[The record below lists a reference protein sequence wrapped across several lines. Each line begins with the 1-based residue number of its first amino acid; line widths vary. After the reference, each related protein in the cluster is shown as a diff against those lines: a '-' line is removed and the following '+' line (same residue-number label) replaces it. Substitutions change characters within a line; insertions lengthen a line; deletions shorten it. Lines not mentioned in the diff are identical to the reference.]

1 MTDLDADVEVVAAPR
16 LGDDRLINR
25 ELSWLDFNA
34 RVLCLAEDEGRP
46 LLERGKFL
54 AIFSSNLDEFF
65 QVRVAGL
72 KEQVRAGVS
81 RISKDVLGPA
91 EQLEEIGQRVRELT
105 LRADAVFLDDLA
117 PALEKEAIRL
127 TTWDEIGSADRAHL
141 DAYFERYIFPVL
153 TPLAVDPAHPFPYIS
168 NLSLNL
174 AVVVADPV
182 TSLER
187 FARVKVPPSLPRFV
201 ALPDGE
207 RFLPLEQMIAGR
219 LDVLFPGMEVRASH
233 AFRVTRNADL
243 SVEEDEAD
251 DLLEAIELGLRQR
264 QRSPHVVRLEIGSD
278 MPEEIR
284 DVLADELDITND
296 DVYLSDS
303 MLDHTGLF
311 ALGSLDRP
319 ELKDKMWTPT
329 TQPRLA
335 AMFTESEERPTIFDV
350 LRDGD
355 VLVHHPYDSFA
366 TSVESFIECAAE
378 DPNVLAIKWTLYRT
392 SGPDSPIIRNLI
404 SAAEA
409 GKQVVALVELKA
421 RFDEAANIAWAR
433 ALEEAPGA
441 GVHVVYGL
449 VGLKTHAKIALVV
462 RQERGTIVRYTHI
475 GTGNYNPNTAKTYE
489 DIGVLSSNPEIGADV
504 SELFNF
510 LTGYSR
516 QSAFR
521 KLSVAPLGLRRRLKE
536 LIARQAVPGGRIV
549 MKLNNLVDPEII
561 DTIYDASVAGAD
573 IDLIVRGICCLR
585 PGLPG
590 LSENIRVRSILGRFL
605 EHSRI
610 LRFGANEATAEYYI
624 GSPDVMARNLDGRVE
639 VLAPIEDPAGKERLA
654 EILSV
659 ELEDDLRSWELAA
672 DGSWSRTPRRHG
684 IAAQARLR
692 ELATRRA
699 SDRR

>member
-1 MTDLDADVEVVAAPR
+1 MTDLDGNVEAVAAPR
-16 LGDDRLINR
+16 LGDERLINR

-34 RVLCLAEDEGRP
+34 RVMCLAEDETRP
-46 LLERGKFL
+46 LLERAKFL

-81 RISKDVLGPA
+81 RISKDVRGPS
-91 EQLEEIGQRVRELT
+91 EQLVEICRRVRELT
-105 LRADAVFLDDLA
+105 LRADATFLDDLA
-117 PALEKEAIRL
+117 PALEKESIRF
-127 TTWDEIGSADRAHL
+127 TTWDEIGNPDRADL
-141 DAYFERYIFPVL
+141 DAYFDQYIFPVL

-174 AVVVADPV
+174 AVVVVDPV

-187 FARVKVPPSLPRFV
+187 FARVKVPPSLPRLV

-207 RFLPLEQMIAGR
+207 RFLLLEHLIAGR
-219 LDVLFPGMEVRASH
+219 LDVLFSGMEVRAAH
-233 AFRVTRNADL
+233 AFRVTRSADL

-264 QRSPHVVRLEIGSD
+264 QRSPHVVRLEIGSE
-278 MPEEIR
+278 MPDDIR
-284 DVLADELDITND
+284 DVLADELDITGD
-296 DVYLSDS
+296 DIYISDS
-303 MLDHTGLF
+303 MLDHTALF
-311 ALGSLDRP
+311 SLSMLNRP
-319 ELKDKMWTPT
+319 ELKETTWTPT

-335 AMFTESEERPTIFDV
+335 ATFTENEERPSFFGV

-366 TSVESFIECAAE
+366 TSVEAFIEAAAD

-392 SGPDSPIIRNLI
+392 SGPDSPIIQNLMRA
-404 SAAEA
+404 SES

-433 ALEEAPGA
+433 ALEEA

-462 RQERGTIVRYTHI
+462 RQERGTLVRYTHI
-475 GTGNYNPNTAKTYE
+475 GTGNYNPNTATIYE
-489 DIGVLSSNPEIGADV
+489 DIGVLSASADVGADV
-504 SELFNF
+504 SDLFNF

-521 KLSVAPLGLRRRLKE
+521 KLTVAPLGLRAKLRE
-536 LIARQAVPGGRIV
+536 LIADQACAGGRII

-561 DTIYDASVAGAD
+561 DAIYDASVAGAE

-585 PGLPG
+585 PGLAG
-590 LSENIRVRSILGRFL
+590 LSETIRVRSILGRFL

-610 LRFGANEATAEYYI
+610 LRFGRDEADAVYYI
-624 GSPDVMARNLDGRVE
+624 GSPDVMARNLDGRIE
-639 VLAPIEDPAGKERLA
+639 VLAPVEDHEGKRRLA

-659 ELEDDLRSWELAA
+659 ELEDDVRSWQLAA
-672 DGSWSRTPRRHG
+672 DGSWSRTQG
-684 IAAQARLR
+684 DNGLGAQARLR
-692 ELATRRA
+692 EIAVQRA
-699 SDRR
+699 RP

>member
-1 MTDLDADVEVVAAPR
+1 MADLDRDVEAVAAPR
-16 LGDDRLINR
+16 LGDERFINR
-25 ELSWLDFNA
+25 ELSWLDFDE
-34 RVLCLAEDEGRP
+34 RVLALAEDETRP
-46 LLERGKFL
+46 LLERAKFL

-72 KEQVRAGVS
+72 REQVRAGVAP
-81 RISKDVLGPA
+81 ISPELLGPA
-91 EQLEEIGQRVRELT
+91 AQLSQIGRRVREIMS
-105 LRADAVFLDDLA
+105 RADALFIEDLV
-117 PALEKEAIRL
+117 PSLEKERVRF
-127 TTWDEIGSADRAHL
+127 TTWEEAGSADRAGL
-141 DAYFERYIFPVL
+141 DAYFERYIYPVL

-174 AVVVADPV
+174 AVVVTDPV
-182 TSLER
+182 TSVER
-187 FARVKVPPSLPRFV
+187 FARVKIPPSLPRFV

-207 RFLPLEQMIAGR
+207 RFMLLEHLIAGR
-219 LDVLFPGMEVRASH
+219 LDVLFPGMHVRASH
-233 AFRVTRNADL
+233 IFRVTRNADL

-251 DLLEAIELGLRQR
+251 DLLEAIEFGLRQR
-264 QRSPHVVRLEIGSD
+264 QRSPHVVRLEIGAD
-278 MPEEIR
+278 MPDEIS

-296 DVYLSDS
+296 DIYVTHA
-303 MLDHTGLF
+303 MLDYTGLF

-319 ELKDKMWTPT
+319 ELKDAPWTPT

-335 AMFTESEERPTIFDV
+335 AIFGEGDDRPTIFDV
-350 LRDGD
+350 IREGD

-366 TSVESFIECAAE
+366 SSVETFIEAAAN
-378 DPNVLAIKWTLYRT
+378 DPDVLAIKWTLYRT
-392 SGPDSPIIRNLI
+392 SGPESPIIRNLL
-404 SAAEA
+404 SAPQA

-433 ALEEAPGA
+433 ALEEA

-475 GTGNYNPNTAKTYE
+475 GTGNYNPNTATIYE
-489 DIGVLSSNPEIGADV
+489 DIGMFSADPEIGADV

-521 KLSVAPLGLRRRLKE
+521 KLTVAPLGLRRRLKE
-536 LIARQAVPGGRIV
+536 LIGHEAKAGGRIV
-549 MKLNNLVDPEII
+549 MKLNNIVDPEII
-561 DTIYDASVAGAD
+561 DALYAASGAGAS

-610 LRFGANEATAEYYI
+610 LRFGADDATAEYYI
-624 GSPDVMARNLDGRVE
+624 GSPDVMARNLDGRIEVLVPVSDPAIKPRLAE
-639 VLAPIEDPAGKERLA
+639 VLA
-654 EILSV
+654 V
-659 ELEDDLRSWELAA
+659 ELADDLRAWQLAP
-672 DGSWSRTPRRHG
+672 DGSWSRTPTKKAIG
-684 IAAQARLR
+684 AQQRLR
-692 ELATRRA
+692 HLATQRA
-699 SDRR
+699 GIDRR